1 MFQHLER
8 LKSLVKFSPIL
19 RNLWNKDIQ
28 TTLNEGPI
36 ILEVKKKNDV
46 AFMKNEWI
54 ASHPSPLEN
63 DAFFRRENRD
73 ETCQKCV
80 RIHFQAM

>member
-1 MFQHLER
+1 M
-8 LKSLVKFSPIL
+8 VKFSPIL

-36 ILEVKKKNDV
+36 ILEVKKNDV

-54 ASHPSPLEN
+54 ASHPSLLEN
-63 DAFFRRENRD
+63 GAFFWRENRD
-73 ETCQKCV
+73 EACQKCV